1 MEVVLN
7 MFKKFFVFFS
17 LAILLISNTL
27 VGSAFA
33 DVSLENESGYTIE
46 HISSE
51 DLYLHPDVM
60 QFLEENKS
68 TQFILD
74 NEQPDDELISLY
86 GLNDKVSLPDVS
98 DTELTR
104 LESAY
109 GLERPDTEILES
121 NQDILIQR
129 NQLQSVVTVW
139 YVTYFATNAG
149 FTVNVNGVGSNSIT
163 FSGKLTNY
171 RAAGYG
177 WQADKSVNFTK
188 TTKAN
193 GIVYNWALP
202 KTYVSDYFTYDIK
215 ATSNGTTYNYNRKD
229 DYYQRYN
236 FAVGTYSGLTAS
248 GGERHH
254 FVSKD
259 ALGKAKFNT
268 NTAPSIRMITP
279 DHAKTKSWGNSF
291 ESNNYRAKEL
301 ELLNKKDYVE
311 LIRLEVQGFKTTAD
325 PSKKFSSL
333 ESKYY
338 DALVQVILLT
348 EKYFGI

>member
-1 MEVVLN
+1 

-17 LAILLISNTL
+17 LALLLISNSL
-27 VGSAFA
+27 LGSAFA
-33 DVSLENESGYTIE
+33 DGATENNSEYTID

-51 DLYLHPDVM
+51 DLYLHPDVV
-60 QFLEENKS
+60 QFLEDNKS
-68 TQFILD
+68 TQYILD
-74 NEQPDDELISLY
+74 DEQPDNALISLY
-86 GLNDKVSLPDVS
+86 GLDEKVSLPEVN

-104 LESAY
+104 LESEY
-109 GLERPDTEILES
+109 GLERPNTEILES

-129 NQLQSVVTVW
+129 NQLQSVVNVW
-139 YVTYFATNAG
+139 YVTYFATNSG
-149 FTVNVNGVGSNSIT
+149 FTVNVNGVGSSSIA
-163 FSGKLTNY
+163 FSGKLTNH
-171 RAAGYG
+171 RASGYG

-188 TTKAN
+188 NTKTN

-202 KTYVSDYFTYDIK
+202 RTYVSDYFTYDIK
-215 ATSNGTTYNYNRKD
+215 ATSNGTTYNYSRSDN
-229 DYYQRYN
+229 YYQRYN
-236 FAVGTYSGLTAS
+236 FAVGTYSGITAS

-259 ALGKAKFNT
+259 ALGKASFNT
-268 NTAPSIRMITP
+268 NAAPSVRMITP

-291 ESNNYRAKEL
+291 ESGVYRAKEL
-301 ELLNKKDYVE
+301 ELLKKKDYVA
-311 LIRLEVQGFKTTAD
+311 LIRLEVQGFKDSVD
-325 PSKKFSSL
+325 PAGKFSSL